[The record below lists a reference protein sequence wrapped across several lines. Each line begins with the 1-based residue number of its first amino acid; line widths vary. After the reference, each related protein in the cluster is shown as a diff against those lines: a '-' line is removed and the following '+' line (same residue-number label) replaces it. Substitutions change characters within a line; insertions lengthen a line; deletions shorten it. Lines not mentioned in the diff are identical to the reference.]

1 MSCYL
6 LSFFSATQLAVMGS
20 AASLWLET
28 NAANSG
34 FKYFSDS
41 GVQLASG
48 LQWFLLELKMNLL
61 AQLQY
66 FIAVLYRSTLSQYFV
81 SATAAVQSNV
91 LLSRK
96 RNRTKPS
103 WSFRLGSIYT
113 ELHSVLKCEGELDVI
128 TPHHRDHN
136 HPSDIHR
143 QPDKTATAPGNR
155 RQVPQSSP
163 DKTDEETLS
172 LQRPGRQSCSFIPQE

>member
-66 FIAVLYRSTLSQYFV
+66 FIAVLYLSTLSQYFV

-96 RNRTKPS
+96 RNRTRPS

-113 ELHSVLKCEGELDVI
+113 ELHSVLKWAGCNH
-128 TPHHRDHN
+128 TP
-136 HPSDIHR
+136 STVTTTIHLTSTDSLIKLPQHLGTDDR
-143 QPDKTATAPGNR
+143 CLSRAQIKLMRRPYLCSGREDKAAP
-155 RQVPQSSP
+155 SSP
-163 DKTDEETLS
+163 RNK
-172 LQRPGRQSCSFIPQE
+172 